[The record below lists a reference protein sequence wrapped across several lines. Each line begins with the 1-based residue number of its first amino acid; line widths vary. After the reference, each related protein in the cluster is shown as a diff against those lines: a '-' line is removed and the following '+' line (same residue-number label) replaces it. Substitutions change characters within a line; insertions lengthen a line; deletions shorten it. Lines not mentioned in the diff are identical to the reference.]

1 MRLVCGNIKKI
12 IGLYVVKFMFF
23 THFWSDIYNSI
34 LYNVYIRTVGS
45 FIVEILINGSLPGY
59 IQVYKM
65 KNIYL

>member
-34 LYNVYIRTVGS
+34 LNIRTVGS

-59 IQVYKM
+59 IQVFKM

>member
-34 LYNVYIRTVGS
+34 LYIRTVGS

-59 IQVYKM
+59 IQVYKI
-65 KNIYL
+65 KIFTYK

>member
-34 LYNVYIRTVGS
+34 LYIRTVGS